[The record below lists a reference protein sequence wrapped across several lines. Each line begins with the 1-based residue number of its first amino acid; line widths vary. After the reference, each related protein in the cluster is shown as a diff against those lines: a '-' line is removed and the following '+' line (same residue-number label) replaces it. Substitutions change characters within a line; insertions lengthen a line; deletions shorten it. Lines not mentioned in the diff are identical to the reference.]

1 MRSLDFTSSRYPSA
15 VLAGILALILAVMN
29 YMGIRTGDKRIYDV
43 GHTVLPRAPAFVNDL
58 QSAII
63 FIILLYNLPGWSS
76 SKYTSYLTFMCV
88 MFFFR
93 LLTIH
98 VTVLPSPVDSDECKP
113 SLFGKCNDY
122 IFSGHT
128 TFNILTS
135 YFIGA
140 PVWPV
145 VPIITSVGTI
155 SSRTHYSVDVLLAWL
170 LFLALK
176 CNMPSAI

>member
-1 MRSLDFTSSRYPSA
+1 MRFLDFTSSKYPPA
-15 VLAGILALILAVMN
+15 VLTGILVFLLAVMN
-29 YMGIRTGDKRIYDV
+29 YPSLRTGDKEVYDV
-43 GHTVLPRAPAFVNDL
+43 GHAVLPKLPDFVNDL
-58 QSAII
+58 QAGII
-63 FIILLYNLPGWSS
+63 FIILLYQLPGWSK

-98 VTVLPSPVDSDECKP
+98 VTVLPRPAGTDECKLG
-113 SLFGKCNDY
+113 LFEKCNDY

-140 PVWPV
+140 PMWPA

-155 SSRTHYSVDVLLAWL
+155 SSRAHYSVDVLLAWL
-170 LFLALK
+170 LFFALK
-176 CNMPSAI
+176 CNMPVRI